1 MTNNN
6 KLWIRYKNSKYVVQ
20 KIDGNS
26 AKQVA
31 KFNTRKQA
39 ETYVDKYKVAAA
51 MEKVVDIEYDFKDL
65 FLKFATIKA
74 EGGRNVK
81 TCVTQSGGNKYMV
94 HLRKYIRPYFP
105 DCKLHEVGGA
115 KLATFVDNFL
125 VKGTKPERYKN
136 CKLVLANI
144 RRFLRWCLKMQYHSN
159 FQSAMEYRI
168 DNELKPKDSRL
179 AERVK
184 ATVIKP
190 AEARALLEFVWQHRN
205 DSVHAAYACMLFT
218 ILFYFGFRASEI
230 LGLKKKHINLEGAYV
245 DVQGKFDKEM
255 YAYSSETKNSGS
267 KRKVY
272 FDPYGNAKEKLTW
285 ILDYSNKNFP
295 ANDYLIAATR
305 GNAPLSPFMFRK
317 ILYATYEVLGFA
329 KCIWTKDK
337 NSKKFRIVEC
347 KFKGCI
353 SKTWRHLKAAQ
364 LIQSKNVLQLSED
377 HIKRVMGHDL
387 YTTTEQIYGD
397 HDLFDDTEHKQL
409 AAKIEQYRSNPIK
422 LIS

>member
-6 KLWIRYKNSKYVVQ
+6 KLWIRHKNKNYVVQ
-20 KIDGNS
+20 KIEGNS

-31 KFNTRKQA
+31 KFPTKA
-39 ETYVDKYKVAAA
+39 LAKEYVKRHQIAAA
-51 MEKVVDIEYDFKDL
+51 MDKVVDTEYDFKDL
-65 FLKFATIKA
+65 FLKFATIKS

-81 TCVTQSGGNKYMV
+81 TCVTQSGGNRYMA
-94 HLRKYIRPYFP
+94 HLNLYIKPYFP

-125 VKGTKPERYKN
+125 GKGNRPERYKT

-168 DNELKPKDSRL
+168 DTDLKPKDSHL
-179 AERVK
+179 AETVT
-184 ATVIKP
+184 ATVIRP
-190 AEARALLEFVWQHRN
+190 AEARSLLEFVWQHRN

-230 LGLKKKHINLEGAYV
+230 LGLKKKHINLDGCYV
-245 DVQGKFDKEM
+245 DVRGKFDKEL
-255 YAYSSETKNSGS
+255 YAYTSETKNAGS

-272 FDPYGNAKEKLTW
+272 FDPHGNAKEKLSW
-285 ILDYSNKNFP
+285 ILDYSNKHFP
-295 ANDYLIAATR
+295 SSEYLIAATR
-305 GNAPLSPFMFRK
+305 GSNPLSPFMFRK
-317 ILYATYEVLGFA
+317 ILYGTYEVLGFA
-329 KCIWTKDK
+329 KLIWCKEK
-337 NSKKFRIVEC
+337 NSKKFTIVEC

-387 YTTTEQIYGD
+387 FSTTEEIYGN